1 MSRTLDLS
9 AYSIEIDG
17 RVLRMKPDA
26 DGYATA
32 FMWAF
37 LMALLLGVQWWSFG
51 ESKDPRR
58 VAFGNLSAEEQTEF
72 LRAGKEAE
80 HRVELIRRQLSE
92 LQVNSMLGKNVSSVM
107 MEKITKLNQDLMK
120 AKKQARDFVV
130 PAPPLPRPIS
140 AMVYRTCQ
148 VLFVISAVLPFVVL
162 PFVRPKVVYEG
173 LPGEGVFVV
182 TLIPWVWWY
191 RQGVIGLHAITPA
204 VKREVR
210 FSGRGTDRQ
219 EHDAGF
225 IWMIRLTPQPVNSF
239 ELGDHEFRI
248 VLKLMPN
255 KGMVRD
261 QLPSYVRAPLR
272 YFEGVTGL
280 QHDRILVED
289 VIATN
294 RMKAAMRKR
303 LEVIH
308 VHSAE

>member
-9 AYSIEIDG
+9 GYSLEVDG
-17 RVLRMKPDA
+17 RELRMKPNA
-26 DGYATA
+26 DGYAHA

-37 LMALLLGVQWWSFG
+37 LMVLLLGVQWWSFG

-58 VAFGNLSAEEQTEF
+58 VAFDKLSAEEQIEF

-80 HRVELIRRQLSE
+80 HRVELIQEQLSK

-107 MEKITKLNQDLMK
+107 MEKIIKLNQDLMK
-120 AKKQARDFVV
+120 AKKKTRDFVV
-130 PAPPLPRPIS
+130 PEPPPPRPIS

-148 VLFVISAVLPFVVL
+148 VLFVISALLPFVIL
-162 PFVRPKVVYEG
+162 PFIRPKIVYQG

-182 TLIPWVWWY
+182 TLIPWVWQY
-191 RQGVIGLHAITPA
+191 RQGVTGFHAITPA

-210 FSGRGTDRQ
+210 FYGRGTDTQ
-219 EHDAGF
+219 EADMGF
-225 IWMIRLTPQPVNSF
+225 IWMIRLTTQPVRSF

-248 VLKLMPN
+248 ILRLMPN
-255 KGMVRD
+255 KGMVTD
-261 QLPSYVRAPLR
+261 QLPMYVRDPLR
-272 YFEGVTGL
+272 FFEGVTGL

-294 RMKAAMRKR
+294 APNAAMRKR
-303 LEVIH
+303 LDVIH
-308 VHSAE
+308 VHSA

>member
-9 AYSIEIDG
+9 GYSLEVDG
-17 RVLRMKPDA
+17 RELRMKPNA
-26 DGYATA
+26 DGYAHA

-37 LMALLLGVQWWSFG
+37 LMVLLLGVQWWSFG

-58 VAFGNLSAEEQTEF
+58 VAFDKLSAEEQTEF

-80 HRVELIRRQLSE
+80 HRVELIQGQLSK

-107 MEKITKLNQDLMK
+107 MEKIIKLNQDLMK
-120 AKKQARDFVV
+120 AKKQTRDFVV
-130 PAPPLPRPIS
+130 PEPPPPRPIS

-148 VLFVISAVLPFVVL
+148 VLFVISALLPFAIL
-162 PFVRPKVVYEG
+162 PFIRPKIVYQG

-182 TLIPWVWWY
+182 TLIPWVWQY
-191 RQGVIGLHAITPA
+191 RQGVTGFHAITPA

-210 FSGRGTDRQ
+210 FYGRGTDTQ
-219 EHDAGF
+219 EADMGF
-225 IWMIRLTPQPVNSF
+225 IWMIRLTTQPVRSF

-248 VLKLMPN
+248 ILKLMPD
-255 KGMVRD
+255 KGMVTD
-261 QLPSYVRAPLR
+261 QLPMYVRDPLR
-272 YFEGVTGL
+272 FFEGVTGL

-294 RMKAAMRKR
+294 APNAAMRKR
-303 LEVIH
+303 LDVIH
-308 VHSAE
+308 VHSD